1 MREASVLQL
10 GPALS
15 VRGGISTVER
25 LIVEHAGAEI
35 TLRHVATMEDGPW
48 LHKLGVFVQALRF
61 VHKSL
66 YGPGPLV
73 VHIHFSVRG
82 STLRK
87 MLLAWMTL
95 RARRPLILHAHGS
108 TFDEFFT
115 GLPAVLRRLLCRT
128 FARADC
134 FLVLSSQ
141 WKNFYL
147 HSCGLPLSRVM
158 VLHNPATIPLDV
170 PTRAGRQIVQF
181 LFLGRI
187 GQRKGAFDL
196 LRAFA
201 ALPPEVRARARMVF
215 AGDGEVDA
223 LRESA
228 KQYGDSVQ
236 VHSWLDSAQRDA
248 LLAQSDVFA
257 LPSYHEGVP
266 MALLEAM
273 AWGLPVITTSVGGI
287 PDVIGDR
294 CEGFLIA
301 PGDGNALQAAMRTLI
316 EDESQRLTLGRQA
329 RARAQCFNVSQ
340 YTSNLLRIYR
350 RLLAAPRPDRAS

>member
-1 MREASVLQL
+1 MREVSVLQL
-10 GPALS
+10 GPGLS
-15 VRGGISTVER
+15 VRGGISSVER

-35 TLRHVATMEDGPW
+35 TIRHVATMEDGSR
-48 LHKLGVFVQALRF
+48 LHKLRVFARALRC
-61 VHKSL
+61 VHRSL
-66 YGPGPLV
+66 HAPGPLV

-87 MLLAWMTL
+87 TLFAWMTL

-108 TFDEFFT
+108 TFDEFFNK
-115 GLPAVLRRLLCRT
+115 LPALVQRLLRRT

-141 WKNFYL
+141 WKNFYTR
-147 HSCGLPLSRVM
+147 SCGLPMSRVM
-158 VLHNPATIPLDV
+158 VLYNPTAV
-170 PTRAGRQIVQF
+170 PPEVPKREGRQIVQF

-187 GQRKGAFDL
+187 GRRKGAFDL
-196 LRAFA
+196 LQAFG
-201 ALPPEVRARARMVF
+201 ALPPELRARARIVF

-223 LRESA
+223 LRERA
-228 KQYGDSVQ
+228 RQYGDSVE
-236 VHSWLDSAQRDA
+236 VHSWLDSTQRDA

-273 AWGLPVITTSVGGI
+273 AWQLPVIATNVGGI
-287 PDVIGDR
+287 PDVIGDQ

-301 PGDGNALQAAMRTLI
+301 PGDSNALQVAMRSMI
-316 EDESQRLTLGRQA
+316 ENESQRLMLGRHA
-329 RARAQCFNVSQ
+329 RARAQCFNVGQ
-340 YTSNLLRIYR
+340 YTSNLIRIYR
-350 RLLAAPRPDRAS
+350 RLLATPR

>member
-1 MREASVLQL
+1 MREASVLQI
-10 GPALS
+10 GPGLS

-35 TLRHVATMEDGPW
+35 SLRHVATMEDGSW
-48 LHKLGVFVQALRF
+48 LHKLRVFAQALRL

-66 YGPGPLV
+66 YAPGPLV

-87 MLLAWMTL
+87 TLLAWMTL

-115 GLPAVLRRLLCRT
+115 KLPAAVQGLLCRT

-141 WKNFYL
+141 WKSFYMR
-147 HSCGLPLSRVM
+147 SCGLQRSRVM
-158 VLHNPATIPLDV
+158 VLYNPTTVPPDV

-201 ALPPEVRARARMVF
+201 ALPPQLRARARMVF
-215 AGDGEVDA
+215 AGDGEVEA
-223 LRESA
+223 LRACA

-236 VHSWLDSAQRDA
+236 VHSWLDCAQRDA

-273 AWGLPVITTSVGGI
+273 AWALPVITTNVGGI
-287 PDVIGDR
+287 PDVIGDQ

-301 PGDGNALQAAMRTLI
+301 PGDGNALQAAMRILI
-316 EDESQRLTLGRQA
+316 ENESQRLTLGRQA
-329 RARAQCFNVSQ
+329 RARAQCFNVGQ
-340 YTSNLLRIYR
+340 YTSSLLRIYR
-350 RLLAAPRPDRAS
+350 RLLATPRPYHVN